1 VTPGEDPQHGPLGAD
16 DLMPGYPTAERR
28 RLMLRSAL
36 RIAGVTAVLLALYA
50 FVPIPVGRSGALAV
64 LGMAAGLLLFLLATG
79 WQIRNIMGD
88 EHPVLRAIEAVALA
102 LPILIIVFAFTYLTL
117 SRADPASFSEH
128 LDRVDAVYY
137 TTSTLTTVGFGD
149 ITADSS
155 GARVLVSIQM
165 LFDLAL
171 IAGLVRLVVLATRT
185 GLSRRASQP

>member
-1 VTPGEDPQHGPLGAD
+1 MIPGEGLHPPPPGAG
-16 DLMPGYPTAERR
+16 DLLPGHPPAERR
-28 RLMLRSAL
+28 RLILRSAF
-36 RIAGVTAVLLALYA
+36 RIVGFTAVLLALYA

-64 LGMAAGLLLFLLATG
+64 LGMAAGLIFFLLATG
-79 WQIRNIMGD
+79 WQIRNIMRD
-88 EHPVLRAIEAVALA
+88 EHPVLRAIEAVSLA
-102 LPILIIVFAFTYLTL
+102 LPILIFVFAFSYLTL
-117 SRADPASFSEH
+117 SRAEPASFSEH

-149 ITADSS
+149 ITADST

-185 GLSRRASQP
+185 GLSRRSP